1 MEIICNQQQ
10 LLGAINTVLK
20 AVSAKTSYPIL
31 ECILIE
37 TDNDD
42 IRLTANDNDFCI
54 ETVIPGT
61 VNRAGK
67 IALNARTLSD
77 LVRKLPADDVIIT
90 TDERFVTSIVCGK
103 AKFALHGDSGEEF
116 PKPLPYDNSNPIV
129 ISQFTLK
136 EIIRQTIFSIS
147 DNESQ
152 RIMTGEYLEINGNH
166 LRLTALDGYRISIRN
181 VELRGSYDSRSAIVP
196 GKVMNEIGKIL
207 SGDMDKDVKI
217 FFDDRNIILELEN
230 TTVHSRLIDGRYY
243 AVDTMINASCETKVT
258 VNKRELIDCI
268 DRASLFVK
276 ESEKKPVILEIF
288 DSYIMISINTQI
300 GSMNEEIM
308 ADRDGHDLKIGFT
321 PKFLLDILRVIDD
334 ENVTLYMNNS
344 KTPCFLRANDDSYV
358 YMLLP
363 VNIGAH

>member
-1 MEIICNQQQ
+1 MEIICNQQL

-20 AVSAKTSYPIL
+20 AVSSKTSYPIL

-54 ETVIPGT
+54 ETVIEGT

-67 IALNARTLSD
+67 IALNARMLSD

-90 TDERFVTSIVCGK
+90 TDERFQTTIVCGK
-103 AKFALHGDSGEEF
+103 AKFTLHGDPGDEF
-116 PKPLPYDNSNPIV
+116 PKPLPYDNENPVV

-181 VELRGSYDSRSAIVP
+181 VELRGNYEPKNAIVP

-207 SGDMDKDVKI
+207 GGDMDKDVRI
-217 FFDDRNIILELEN
+217 CFDERNIILEMDK
-230 TTVHSRLIDGRYY
+230 TTVRPNTELEFTVKEMLVYVGGAVARIGQVEYNPSWHAIDYIAAAGINTISGTWSQVKVWRGNKPDALSVSVTEDPILPGDYIEIPKSRYEAFKDFTLF
-243 AVDTMINASCETKVT
+243 
-258 VNKRELIDCI
+258 L
-268 DRASLFVK
+268 ASLLTVVSSAF
-276 ESEKKPVILEIF
+276 IIYA
-288 DSYIMISINTQI
+288 SYNKQ
-300 GSMNEEIM
+300 
-308 ADRDGHDLKIGFT
+308 
-321 PKFLLDILRVIDD
+321 
-334 ENVTLYMNNS
+334 
-344 KTPCFLRANDDSYV
+344 
-358 YMLLP
+358 
-363 VNIGAH
+363 